1 MKIEFK
7 KSFLKDLQHIKNR
20 KLKNSILDVIQ
31 QVEQAD
37 QLNEIKNL
45 KRLKGFNRYY
55 RIRIGNY
62 RIGLEGS
69 K

>member
-7 KSFLKDLQHIKNR
+7 KSFLKDLQHIQNR

-45 KRLKGFNRYY
+45 KRLKDLTVITGSVSA
-55 RIRIGNY
+55 IIG
-62 RIGLEGS
+62 
-69 K
+69 